1 MSNSNTIGD
10 NQYLDE
16 NNKLKMNTQQIK
28 ENIIAAINQSDNP
41 VFLMEVSKLIDID
54 LENEKVVKLKKDQ
67 VDELKTAI
75 AQIENGESLTHKEAK
90 KQAEKWLQD

>member
-1 MSNSNTIGD
+1 
-10 NQYLDE
+10 
-16 NNKLKMNTQQIK
+16 MNTQQIK

-54 LENEKVVKLKKDQ
+54 LENEKVIKLKKDQ